1 MEKIIELLLLIGF
14 EKDSNSIYLYENYY
28 VYMGDYY
35 QLAKTI
41 DKDKH
46 FSRELLLYKDTSISE
61 FRYNILKY
69 FKSEIRKNNLKRI
82 LNT

>member
-1 MEKIIELLLLIGF
+1 MEKLIELLLLIGF

-46 FSRELLLYKDTSISE
+46 FSKQLLLYKDTSISE
-61 FRYNILKY
+61 FRYNILKH
-69 FKSEIRKNNLKRI
+69 FKNEIRKNNLKRI
-82 LNT
+82 LNV

>member
-1 MEKIIELLLLIGF
+1 MEKLIELLLLIGF

-46 FSRELLLYKDTSISE
+46 FSRQLLLYKDTSISE
-61 FRYNILKY
+61 FRYNILKH
-69 FKSEIRKNNLKRI
+69 FKNEIRKNNLKRI
-82 LNT
+82 LNV

>member
-1 MEKIIELLLLIGF
+1 MEKLIKLLILIGF
-14 EKDSNSIYLYENYY
+14 EKDSNNIYLYENYY
-28 VYMGDYY
+28 VYIGDYY

-46 FSRELLLYKDTSISE
+46 FSRQLLLYKDTSISE
-61 FRYNILKY
+61 FKHNILKY
-69 FKSEIRKNNLKRI
+69 FKNEIRKSNLKRI